1 MSIDGVDVRDLAAD
15 VLAGTAALVAQVPFV
30 FDDTV
35 RANVSLDRPGV
46 DDEASGP
53 RCGWPRPTG
62 SSPPCPTPRLLVLDD
77 ATSAVDPR
85 VEAAILA
92 GLRSSAG
99 GGPGASILV
108 VAYRRAT
115 IALADE
121 VIYLEHGRVVARGT
135 HSTLLA
141 TVPGYADLVTA
152 YEQAEVDH
160 QDRQHTYD
168 EVTPMTSGLEVD
180 R

>member
-1 MSIDGVDVRDLAAD
+1 M
-15 VLAGTAALVAQVPFV
+15 
-30 FDDTV
+30 
-35 RANVSLDRPGV
+35 
-46 DDEASGP
+46 
-53 RCGWPRPTG
+53 
-62 SSPPCPTPRLLVLDD
+62 
-77 ATSAVDPR
+77 
-85 VEAAILA
+85 EAAILA

-99 GGPGASILV
+99 QAGAPAASILV

-121 VIYLEHGRVVARGT
+121 VVYLEQGRVLARGPHT
-135 HSTLLA
+135 ELLA

-160 QDRQHTYD
+160 AKDETYD
-168 EVTPMTSGLEVD
+168 EVAPLTSGLEIEVD